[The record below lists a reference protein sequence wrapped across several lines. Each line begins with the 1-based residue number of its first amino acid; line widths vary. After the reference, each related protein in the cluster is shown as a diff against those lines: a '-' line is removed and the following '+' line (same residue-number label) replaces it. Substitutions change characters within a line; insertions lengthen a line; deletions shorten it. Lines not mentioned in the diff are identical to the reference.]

1 MRAMAMGLVAAGLA
15 VSAMAAQKPNVVV
28 IVADDLGYADVGFHG
43 CKDIPTPH
51 LDKLAASGTRFT
63 SGYVSHSF
71 CSPTRAGLMTGRYQQ
86 RFGHETNPAFLP
98 DDTTVGL
105 PVGEITIADL
115 MQKAG
120 YATGFVGKWHLG
132 AAAPF
137 HPLDRGFQ
145 EMYGF
150 LGGGHQYFPEMLT
163 GTAEYT
169 VPLMRNRETVKETEY
184 LTTAFG
190 REAAAFIGRHKEH
203 PFFLYLA
210 FNAPHT
216 PLQAPGEA
224 IAKLAGIA
232 DEKRR
237 VYGAMIAVMDDA
249 IGRTL
254 AALREAGVEKN
265 TLVFFLSDNGGPT
278 SVTNCRN
285 DPLKGAKGQTY
296 EGGIRVPFLASW
308 PGRLPAG
315 VTYDLPVVSL
325 DILPTA
331 VALAGGEL
339 PKDRPIDGVNLMP
352 FLLGEAKGAPHA
364 ILFWRQNGGMP
375 WAVRSGDDKLVMVQN
390 GTAVEHYNL
399 ANDIG
404 EATNLGDA
412 GSDAVKAAIAKFEA
426 WNAHLVAPKWQ
437 SPRAGKKK
445 GPADAEKKAGPKGKA
460 AEAKRE

>member
-1 MRAMAMGLVAAGLA
+1 MRAMAIGLA
-15 VSAMAAQKPNVVV
+15 VAGFAAAAVAAPKPNILV

-43 CKDIPTPH
+43 CRDIPTPH

-86 RFGHETNPAFLP
+86 RFGHEMNPAFLP
-98 DDTTVGL
+98 DDTSVGL
-105 PVGEITIADL
+105 PAGEITIADL
-115 MQKAG
+115 MRKAG

-190 REAAAFIGRHKEH
+190 REAAAFVRRHKDH

-216 PLQAPGEA
+216 PLQAPEAA

-249 IGRTL
+249 IGRVL
-254 AALREAGVEKN
+254 GALREAGVENN

-315 VTYDLPVVSL
+315 ATYDRPVVSL

-352 FLLGEAKGAPHA
+352 FLLGEAKGAPHEV
-364 ILFWRQNGGMP
+364 LFWRQNGNSP
-375 WAVRSGDDKLVMVQN
+375 WAVRSGDDKLVMIQN
-390 GTAVEHYNL
+390 GTAVEHYDL
-399 ANDIG
+399 AKDIG
-404 EATNLGDA
+404 EAKDLGDA
-412 GSDAVKAAIAKFEA
+412 GGDGVKAVLAKFEA
-426 WNAHLVAPKWQ
+426 WNAQLVAPKWQ
-437 SPRAGKKK
+437 GPRPGKKK
-445 GPADAEKKAGPKGKA
+445 AAGPGKA
-460 AEAKRE
+460 AAAKGPAAEGKRE